1 MTSAKELVAHQTRG
15 APGGGGVELREGGLD
30 GALHPS
36 TVVALI
42 HLQKQINRTIFL
54 YKSTSVQIQIQIFM

>member
-1 MTSAKELVAHQTRG
+1 MKELVAHHTQG
-15 APGGGGVELREGGLD
+15 VPGVELREGGLD

-54 YKSTSVQIQIQIFM
+54 YKSTSVQIQIVM